1 MVKDDEVMK
10 EIELKKVDTV
20 RVTERGGSLQI
31 TIPKP
36 ITTAFG
42 IKKGDR
48 ITFYIHP
55 EDRTYIFLMKE
66 REVRGVLPP
75 LPGLDKTVAVFTS
88 PLTAEE
94 IRELIKK
101 IREKRLNHSKV

>member
-1 MVKDDEVMK
+1 MVKDDKVIK
-10 EIELKKVDTV
+10 EIELKKVGTV

-36 ITTAFG
+36 ITTTFN
-42 IKKGDR
+42 IQKGDR

-75 LPGLDKTVAVFTS
+75 LPGLDRTVAVFTS
-88 PLTAEE
+88 PLTTEE
-94 IRELIKK
+94 VRKLVKK
-101 IREKRLNHSKV
+101 IKRKGLNSSKA